1 MFDPGDL
8 VLIPV
13 PFSDLS
19 STKRRPVIVLTAP
32 DGQGDFVACPITSR
46 AGWTYGH
53 QLSPRDLIDGA
64 LPLVSWV
71 RTDKVVTFHVGLVVR
86 RFGRVTEGFRSAI
99 ASDVCRF
106 LGATH
111 AA

>member
-19 STKRRPVIVLTAP
+19 STKRRPVIVLTSP
-32 DGQGDFVACPITSR
+32 DSQGDFVACPITSR
-46 AGWTYGH
+46 SGWTFGH
-53 QLSPRDLIDGA
+53 LLTSSDLTDGA
-64 LPLVSWV
+64 LPLASWV
-71 RTDKVVTFHVGLVVR
+71 RTDKVVTLHVGLVVR
-86 RFGRVTEGFRSAI
+86 RFGRVTEPFRMAI
-99 ASDVCRF
+99 ASEVCRF
-106 LGATH
+106 LDGP